1 MTLLPSAVSSQ
12 KTSQDI
18 EESDSHSETKELE
31 QQPEKRDQNKIEE
44 QTKTEEQ
51 TKIGVN
57 NVQKL
62 RDFKRNHMV
71 KKYLYRKET

>member
-31 QQPEKRDQNKIEE
+31 QQPESVIKIKLKNKRK
-44 QTKTEEQ
+44 
-51 TKIGVN
+51 
-57 NVQKL
+57 QKSKQRL
-62 RDFKRNHMV
+62 VLIMSKNLDFKRNHMV